1 MVAVGR
7 ACGYLV
13 FVSGV
18 FRVPSP
24 IFTLD
29 KEIETRCVSST
40 FQGEVG

>member
-7 ACGYLV
+7 AYGYLV
-13 FVSGV
+13 FFSGV

-29 KEIETRCVSST
+29 KEIKTRFVSST